1 MAKNNNLDQNKIS
14 LLQELWW
21 CGIIIKLHVFD
32 KKIILRDIQICLVR
46 NLW

>member
-32 KKIILRDIQICLVR
+32 KINYIKRYTNMPC
-46 NLW
+46 